1 MARTK
6 KQREK
11 EAAIKE
17 EKESEK
23 RSGPSK
29 KGDLRELLLDWRI
42 LLLIIL
48 LAFSLVSIYPH
59 AEDGKFA
66 VANQFGLDLQGGSWL
81 QMSFDSAVAGF
92 TSRQPGEALADAL
105 SKRLD
110 TEVSLVGPGQLEIRK
125 AINRTELERA
135 FTAENAT
142 LTTYELGVSKA
153 TGDDIKRIL
162 EQKIN
167 TLGTKD
173 ARVNLLTPVGSNIVK
188 YVRVELAGVDIN
200 TAKNIVGKQG
210 LFEIRI
216 RTTGNQ
222 TEHVL
227 YGSAITS
234 VGNPQQD
241 PTRMSWGVPFTLSEQ
256 GAAAFREAANRY
268 GAVNAPEAHPVSMIL
283 DNVTVFSAPLD
294 PTLAK
299 ELLTQNVQ
307 RLSASTGSGTTGMN
321 SAQNLEIHLRAG
333 ALPVAVQVAN
343 FGQVSAPLGE
353 YFKFMCLVMGVLAIL
368 TVGAVIY
375 YRYRE
380 PSIVLPMMFTT
391 LSEVIILL
399 GIARYIQQ
407 LDLASIAAIIAVV
420 GTGIDQLVVITD
432 EVLHEGKVPSPA
444 LYTKRLSR
452 ALGIILI
459 AAGTVIF
466 AMLPLA
472 LMDLS
477 TLKGFAIMTILG
489 VLIGVGVT
497 RPAYGKII
505 MYVLSK

>member
-1 MARTK
+1 MAKPR
-6 KQREK
+6 KQK
-11 EAAIKE
+11 EAEKKE
-17 EKESEK
+17 RETGKRPEPVRKE
-23 RSGPSK
+23 G
-29 KGDLRELLLDWRI
+29 LRELLKDWQV
-42 LLLIIL
+42 LLLVIL
-48 LAFSLVSIYPH
+48 VACSLIAIYPH
-59 AEDGKFA
+59 FENGKLTT
-66 VANQFGLDLQGGSWL
+66 ANQFGLDLQGGSWL
-81 QMSFDSAVAGF
+81 QMSFDSVVAGF
-92 TSRQPGEALADAL
+92 TSDRPIGNLTESLA
-105 SKRLD
+105 KRLD
-110 TEVSLVGPGQLEIRK
+110 AEVSLVGPEQLEIRK
-125 AINRTELERA
+125 AVNRTDLGQA
-135 FTAENAT
+135 FAAEGAT
-142 LTTYELGVSKA
+142 LTTYERGVSRS
-153 TGDDIKRIL
+153 TGEDIKRIL

-173 ARVNLLTPVGSNIVK
+173 ARVNLLTPVGTNIVR

-200 TAKNIVGKQG
+200 TAKSIVGRQG

-216 RTTGNQ
+216 KTTENE
-222 TEHVL
+222 TAHVL
-227 YGSAITS
+227 YGNAITS

-241 PTRMSWGVPFTLSEQ
+241 PTKMSWGVPFTLSEQ
-256 GAAAFREAANRY
+256 GAADFRAAANRY
-268 GAVNAPEAHPVSMIL
+268 GAVNDPKAHPVSMIL

-299 ELLTQNVQ
+299 ELLTQDVQ
-307 RLSASTGSGTTGMN
+307 RLSASTGSGTTGMTQ
-321 SAQNLEIHLRAG
+321 AQTLEIHLRAG

-353 YFKFMCLVMGVLAIL
+353 YFKFMCLIAGLLAIL
-368 TVGAVIY
+368 TVGVVIY

-380 PSIVLPMMFTT
+380 PSIVLPMMATN

-399 GIARYIQQ
+399 GIARFIQQ

-432 EVLHEGKVPSPA
+432 EVLHEGRVPSPA
-444 LYTKRLSR
+444 LYTKRLAR
-452 ALGIILI
+452 ALDIILV
-459 AAGTVIF
+459 AAGTVVF

-477 TLKGFAIMTILG
+477 TLRGFAIITILG
-489 VLIGVGVT
+489 VLVGVGIT